1 MGPGRDW
8 LTSEKNIRYMLTK
21 YLLMYDRDY
30 YQATPIAS
38 TSINSI
44 ERTMQNIGMSIMQSD
59 AHSTTKNAVTFYSSR
74 NRIVPPARCAI

>member
-8 LTSEKNIRYMLTK
+8 LTSEKNIMYMLNTSISCTTEITT
-21 YLLMYDRDY
+21 R
-30 YQATPIAS
+30 PIAS

-44 ERTMQNIGMSIMQSD
+44 KRTMQNIGMSTMRSD
-59 AHSTTKNAVTFYSSR
+59 AHSTTNDAVTFYSSR